1 MFSFP
6 LHCTLPVVEGLMHL
20 APACA
25 LWLLL
30 GVAVIEW
37 PAMAREGA
45 LDLMRARPLLY
56 LSAAAMGFLV
66 NSLAYVVIQTAN
78 SLTLKVLGTVK
89 NAMVVWIGVVF
100 IGDVITGLQV
110 SSFLLAPAQLI
121 LGMYSEREVCQ
132 DCFIFIIL
140 LFTGF
145 FFKSCRISSQ
155 APNKQV

>member
-1 MFSFP
+1 MRANRWLMECLQLQS
-6 LHCTLPVVEGLMHL
+6 LNVLTVQNKSKIAVNLLRGSCHKDSVPVSAVEGLMHL

-30 GVAVIEW
+30 EVVVIEW

-45 LDLMRARPLLY
+45 LDLMRAKPLLY
-56 LSAAAMGFLV
+56 FSAAAMGFLV

-100 IGDVITGLQV
+100 IGDVITGLQA
-110 SSFLLAPAQLI
+110 SLSPRHPA
-121 LGMYSEREVCQ
+121 
-132 DCFIFIIL
+132 F
-140 LFTGF
+140 
-145 FFKSCRISSQ
+145 
-155 APNKQV
+155 